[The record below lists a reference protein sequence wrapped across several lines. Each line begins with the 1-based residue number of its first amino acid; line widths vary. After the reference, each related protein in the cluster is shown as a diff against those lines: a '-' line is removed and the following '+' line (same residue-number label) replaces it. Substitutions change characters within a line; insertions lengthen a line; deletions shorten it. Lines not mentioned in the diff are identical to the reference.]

1 MYCWSSTSTFADD
14 SSHAIVSGHTLQQ
27 EVQSLVAWDR
37 KNKCS
42 TISNISPL
50 LAIYANTNIASLY
63 LIYTYYCYAQMK
75 IKCLLKYIHINE
87 QYSLP
92 FNSSLEYLHAPVYA
106 LYNLCIKLFISD
118 IYCCGHH
125 LAVILAAKCIS
136 ILFRNFL
143 CRNKQ
148 HNV

>member
-14 SSHAIVSGHTLQQ
+14 SSHEIVSGHTLQQ

-42 TISNISPL
+42 TMSNISPL
-50 LAIYANTNIASLY
+50 LAIYKYCIAISHIYLLLLCTNEDF
-63 LIYTYYCYAQMK
+63 
-75 IKCLLKYIHINE
+75 KCLLKYIHINE

-136 ILFRNFL
+136 IMFRNFL

-148 HNV
+148 QNV

>member
-1 MYCWSSTSTFADD
+1 M
-14 SSHAIVSGHTLQQ
+14 
-27 EVQSLVAWDR
+27 
-37 KNKCS
+37 
-42 TISNISPL
+42 SNISPL
-50 LAIYANTNIASLY
+50 LAMYANTALLY

-87 QYSLP
+87 PYSLP

-136 ILFRNFL
+136 IMFRNFL

-148 HNV
+148 QNV

>member
-1 MYCWSSTSTFADD
+1 MYTVGHLQDD
-14 SSHAIVSGHTLQQ
+14 SSHEIVSGHTLQ
-27 EVQSLVAWDR
+27 EVQSLVVWDR

-42 TISNISPL
+42 TISNINPL

-118 IYCCGHH
+118 IVLRPSPSSDFSSQVFFYH
-125 LAVILAAKCIS
+125 V
-136 ILFRNFL
+136 
-143 CRNKQ
+143 
-148 HNV
+148 